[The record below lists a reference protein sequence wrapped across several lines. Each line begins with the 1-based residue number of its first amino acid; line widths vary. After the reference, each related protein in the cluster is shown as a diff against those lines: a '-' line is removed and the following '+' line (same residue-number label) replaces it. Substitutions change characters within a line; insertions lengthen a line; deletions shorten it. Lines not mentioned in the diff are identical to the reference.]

1 MRGTTGWPER
11 VVADRVAA
19 DRVAAD
25 RHLEAQDRFL
35 SRPVAFVGFMGVG
48 KTSVGRELAGLLDRP
63 FVDTDTMVERRAG
76 RTIPDIFRIDG
87 EPVFRR
93 MEREALEEA
102 LEVPACVIS
111 LGGGAFSQPGCA
123 DMLLPRA
130 LVVHLYTPWQT
141 LRGML
146 PALAVDR
153 PLIRER
159 TTWQV
164 QELFLARAASYR
176 RAHLRVTLPRRGP
189 AAAAAEVAAVLRRPA
204 PDTRD

>member
-1 MRGTTGWPER
+1 M
-11 VVADRVAA
+11 VA

-35 SRPVAFVGFMGVG
+35 ARPVAFVGFMGVG
-48 KTSVGRELAGLLDRP
+48 KTSVGRALAALLDRP
-63 FVDTDTMVERRAG
+63 FLDTDMMVEQRAG
-76 RTIPDIFRIDG
+76 RSIPEIFRVDG
-87 EPVFRR
+87 EPAFRR
-93 MEREALEEA
+93 TEREALEEA
-102 LEVPACVIS
+102 LEVPGCVIS

-130 LVVHLYTPWQT
+130 LVVHLYTPWQS

-146 PALAVDR
+146 PELAVDR

-159 TTWQV
+159 ATWQV

-176 RAHLRVTLPRRGP
+176 RAHLRVTLPRHGP
-189 AAAAAEVAAVLRRPA
+189 AAAAAAVAAVLRRPVTD
-204 PDTRD
+204 PRSDG